1 MKTIGIFTSTHGHES
16 IALAIKEKIEHSYSD
31 TYKVKLFADPLKF
44 SQLYDLAYRLGPG
57 VLGSPFQLSATIA
70 QSDPKLKQAMKNL
83 FAPNN
88 TAEIEAFAKNN
99 ALDICIN
106 TYFSYNSAL
115 EKLNEKKLPFINVLA
130 DPKTVHPL
138 LVADRADAQLAFDG
152 YLVKKFKN
160 KNLITSGWFVRE
172 KFEEKY
178 DKQAIRKQLG
188 LTNQFT
194 VLVTSGSAGANA
206 VLKILPSIINC
217 QKPVTF
223 IMACGKNDFL
233 YHSIEGIKKTIQTI
247 SSSQAN
253 IVTLGFTKNL
263 HVYMQAADLIVG
275 KAGPNTLFESVA
287 CEVPFFAI
295 THIHGQEDGNLE
307 LIKEYKLGFVE
318 ENDRKA
324 NQKLTQILNH
334 PEKLT
339 AFTKPLQRMKQY
351 NQRSIET
358 LMTEVRRLI
367 GE

>member
-16 IALAIKEKIEHSYSD
+16 IALAIKEKIEHAYQD
-31 TYKVKLFADPLKF
+31 DYQVKLFSDPLKF

-70 QSDPKLKQAMKNL
+70 QSDPKLKQAMKAL
-83 FAPNN
+83 FSPNN
-88 TAEIEAFAKNN
+88 TAEIEQFAKKNK
-99 ALDICIN
+99 LDICIN

-115 EKLNEKKLPFINVLA
+115 EKLNEKNLPFINVLA

-138 LVADRADAQLAFDG
+138 LVADRADAQLAFDAF
-152 YLVKKFKN
+152 LVKKFKD
-160 KNLITSGWFVRE
+160 KNVITAGWFVRE
-172 KFEEKY
+172 KFEKKY
-178 DKQAIRKQLG
+178 NKQVIRKKLK
-188 LTNQFT
+188 LVDQFT

-217 QKPVTF
+217 QQPVTF

-233 YHSIEGIKKTIQTI
+233 YHSIEGIKKTIQTL

-263 HVYMQAADLIVG
+263 HTYMQAADLIVG

-295 THIHGQEDGNLE
+295 THIHGQEDGNLD
-307 LIKEYKLGFVE
+307 LIRDYKLGFVE
-318 ENDRKA
+318 ENDAKA
-324 NQKLTQILNH
+324 NQKLTYILNH
-334 PEKLT
+334 PEKLK
-339 AFTKPLQRMKQY
+339 AFTKPLQKLKQY
-351 NQRSIET
+351 NQNSIKI
-358 LMTEVRRLI
+358 LMAEIKRLI
-367 GE
+367 G